1 MTDTAP
7 GRPAARLHHRRVF
20 AGFFLYSLTLAALY
34 SRLAELQV
42 SLGVG
47 EAALG
52 LGLLGAPLG
61 TQIALIFAGN
71 PVERLGPHRTVLI
84 GVPVLAA
91 CQIAAVLAPDIL
103 TFFLCLTAS
112 GIAIGALEIVLNL
125 EADRAEFQLGRRI
138 MSRAHAFWSFGF
150 FASGMLGAAA
160 AQLGI
165 PPVLHLL
172 MVDAAAVAL
181 LFPALAGFT
190 PAPARGLDAGKQP
203 RFVVPTL
210 GIIALVVVT
219 LPAMLLEGAGI
230 DWSVIFMR
238 DTFDVPAFVNG
249 LAFALGAMTQA
260 IVRYFADPV
269 VDRYGPVRVARA
281 MLILLGIGA
290 LMVTFAPTPLV
301 ALLGFALMG
310 IGTSSIFPLAMSAAA
325 QRTDR
330 RAAANVAALAQ
341 LSFVVFLMAP
351 PLLGFVAEHIGI
363 RYAFGLG
370 LPLVVLGLAF
380 VRRFEPKG

>member
-1 MTDTAP
+1 MTDIAS

-34 SRLAELQV
+34 SRLAELQI

-61 TQIALIFAGN
+61 TQFALILAGG
-71 PVERLGPHRTVLI
+71 PIERLGPHRTVLI
-84 GVPVLAA
+84 GVPVLAIF
-91 CQIAAVLAPDIL
+91 QIAATQAPDIAI
-103 TFFLCLTAS
+103 FFLCLTGA
-112 GIAIGALEIVLNL
+112 GFAIGALEIVLNL
-125 EADRAEFQLGRRI
+125 EADRAEHQLGRRI

-150 FASGMLGAAA
+150 FASGMIGAAA
-160 AQLGI
+160 AQIGVS
-165 PPVLHLL
+165 PFLHLVI
-172 MVDAAAVAL
+172 VDIIAAAA
-181 LFPALAGFT
+181 LFPMLAGFT

-203 RFVVPTL
+203 RFVMPTA

-219 LPAMLLEGAGI
+219 LPAMLLEGAGA

-238 DTFDVPAFVNG
+238 DSFQVPAFVNG
-249 LAFALGAMTQA
+249 LAFALGAMTQSV
-260 IVRYFADPV
+260 VRYFADPV
-269 VDRYGPVRVARA
+269 VDRYGPVRVART

-290 LMVTFAPTPLV
+290 LMVTFAPTPTV

-351 PLLGFVAEHIGI
+351 PLLGFVAEHVGI

-380 VRRFEPKG
+380 VRRFDPKG

>member
-1 MTDTAP
+1 
-7 GRPAARLHHRRVF
+7 
-20 AGFFLYSLTLAALY
+20 
-34 SRLAELQV
+34 V

-71 PVERLGPHRTVLI
+71 PVERHGPHRTVLI

-112 GIAIGALEIVLNL
+112 GVAIGALEIVLNL
-125 EADRAEFQLGRRI
+125 EADRAEYQLGRRI

-172 MVDAAAVAL
+172 LVDAAAVAL

-210 GIIALVVVT
+210 GIIALVIVT

-238 DTFDVPAFVNG
+238 DTFEVSAFING

-290 LMVTFAPTPLV
+290 LMVTFSPTPTV

-351 PLLGFVAEHIGI
+351 PLLGFVAEHVGI
-363 RYAFGLG
+363 RYAFGIG

-380 VRRFEPKG
+380 VKRFEPTR